1 MPHHIED
8 GDKVAGRQP
17 GHVAPATVDS
27 QSGSLCAGSRT
38 KKEPRGMVHLMN
50 NLACVQDY
58 SKFGRTNDPAT

>member
-8 GDKVAGRQP
+8 GDKVVGRQP
-17 GHVAPATVDS
+17 GHITPDS

-38 KKEPRGMVHLMN
+38 TKELRGMVHLMN

-58 SKFGRTNDPAT
+58 SKFG